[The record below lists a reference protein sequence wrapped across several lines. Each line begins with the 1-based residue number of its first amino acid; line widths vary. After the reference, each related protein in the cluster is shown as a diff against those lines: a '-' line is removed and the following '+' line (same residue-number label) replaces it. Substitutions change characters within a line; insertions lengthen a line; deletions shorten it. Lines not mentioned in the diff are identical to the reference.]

1 MRNFANLIMTV
12 IFYIIIITTILFIAF
27 VILKVSSNNRNNSNT
42 TNAGEIYG
50 KIIKIS
56 SKVENNNSQYCNV
69 DIELLSGKYKG
80 KIITVP
86 NLVAGFTSTSQ
97 YNNQEYA
104 KIGDEVIVYLNL
116 DSNGNIKSAYIYEIV
131 RDKYLF
137 KLSLVFIILLI
148 LLGGIKGLKSI
159 ITLFL
164 TGYTI
169 IKILIPLILYG
180 YNSIIVTSI
189 ICIILV
195 IINLLVISGYN
206 RKTLSAIIGTS
217 SGVLVA
223 GAIVIFLN
231 SMIRVNGF
239 TDEEIQ
245 SMINITQNNNINLT
259 GIYFASVIMGALGAV
274 MDVSMSIAS
283 AIFEIKEARHK
294 ITAIELIKS
303 GLNVGKDIM
312 GTMANTL
319 ILAYVGGSMYIII
332 MIMPYINSISTVLN
346 QDIIAAEILKTLA
359 GSIGL
364 MIAIPITILASTF
377 LIL

>member
-1 MRNFANLIMTV
+1 MIKNFANLMMTV
-12 IFYIIIITTILFIAF
+12 IFYIIIVTTILFIAF
-27 VILKVSSNNRNNSNT
+27 VILKVSSDNRNNSNINT
-42 TNAGEIYG
+42 GEIYG

-80 KIITVP
+80 KIITAP

-104 KIGDEVIVYLNL
+104 KVGDEVIVYLNL

-137 KLSLVFIILLI
+137 KLTLVFIILLI

-159 ITLFL
+159 ITLFI

-169 IKILIPLILYG
+169 IKILIPLILDG
-180 YNSIIVTSI
+180 YNSIIVTSM

-195 IINLLVISGYN
+195 IINLLIINGYN
-206 RKTLSAIIGTS
+206 KKTLSAIIGTS
-217 SGVLVA
+217 SGVFIA

-231 SMIRVNGF
+231 SIIRVNGF

-245 SMINITQNNNINLT
+245 SMINITQNSNINLT
-259 GIYFASVIMGALGAV
+259 GIYYASVIMGALGAV

-283 AIFEIKEARHK
+283 AIFEIKEVRHK
-294 ITAIELIKS
+294 ITALELIKS

-332 MIMPYINSISTVLN
+332 MIMPYINSISTVIN

-364 MIAIPITILASTF
+364 MIAIPITVLASTF